1 MSLEIGKTYKNK
13 QSDRTVVI
21 LGRLDTLAKEGC
33 LLAEDKLYGIILPI
47 FNENPDNWEL
57 LPNSPS
63 VKDIINERR
72 INKHEYN
79 TTEKG

>member
-1 MSLEIGKTYKNK
+1 M
-13 QSDRTVVI
+13 I

-63 VKDIINERR
+63 VKDIINES
-72 INKHEYN
+72 I
-79 TTEKG
+79 